1 MSSKTNSKKIIAVL
15 IVLIVILAA
24 AGITIVAYLIN
35 ASPNQQN
42 NSANLSG
49 VVFDN
54 NASHYDETVADRGGE
69 ELGIKIPGY
78 SNITIPSDSD
88 NIPITLLNPEGNPC
102 NFKFTLEVEE
112 TGEKLCTTDYVKPG
126 DAINGAA
133 LNNALPKGSYT
144 LIINI
149 KTSSVDTGAEMNGAQ
164 VKTHLDVV

>member
-15 IVLIVILAA
+15 IVLIVVLVS
-24 AGITIVAYLIN
+24 AGISTVTYLLN
-35 ASPNQQN
+35 VSPDLQ
-42 NSANLSG
+42 SDSVNLSG
-49 VVFDN
+49 VVFDS

-69 ELGIKIPGY
+69 ESGIKIPGY
-78 SNITIPSDSD
+78 ADITISSDSD

-102 NFKFTLEVEE
+102 NFKFTLEIEE
-112 TGEKLCTTDYVKPG
+112 TGESICTTDYVKPG

-133 LNNALPKGSYT
+133 LNSALSKGNYT